1 MKLLISP
8 PLLARVLAAALLL
21 ALASFPYHSASAQSP
36 YFPNT
41 QPTYNPYGFGRYGI
55 NSYGVGQFQNSANA
69 PLGMTQPRP
78 WLAQQLYGNPTFNN
92 SRGIRNFSYGGGYNS
107 NYSPYGNGRY

>member
-1 MKLLISP
+1 MKRLISLP
-8 PLLARVLAAALLL
+8 VLTRALAAALLL
-21 ALASFPYHSASAQSP
+21 ALALLPYRSVSAQTP

-55 NSYGVGQFQNSANA
+55 NSYGVGRFGNNANA
-69 PLGMTQPRP
+69 PLGFRP
-78 WLAQQLYGNPTFNN
+78 MPPALAQQLYGNSNFNN
-92 SRGIRNFSYGGGYNS
+92 SRGIRDFSYGGGYNS